1 MTFGLILWG
10 IYSAYHLPL
19 DAQPDITNNQVQ
31 VISQAPSLGAQEVEQ
46 FITAPIELAMANI
59 PNILEKRSISRSGIS
74 VITLVFKDDTD
85 IYWARQQV
93 NEQLKEAEKSI
104 PAGLTEPLLAPIT
117 TGLGEI
123 YQYVLHTKKGYEQ
136 KYSATDL
143 RTLQDWLVRTQLA
156 GTPGVAEV
164 SGWGGYVKQYE
175 VALDNDQLNSL
186 GLTIPQVYEALTK
199 NNENTGGSYIEQQSN
214 VYFIRGL
221 GQVQSLDDI
230 RNIVVTNTGGT
241 PILIRDIARV
251 QFGTA
256 TRYGAVTRNG
266 EGEVVAGVTL
276 MLKGENFNQV
286 IKNVK
291 ERIVQIQKSLPEG
304 VVIEPF
310 IDRTELV
317 GRAIG
322 TVKTNLMEGA
332 LIVVFVLALLLGN
345 LRAGL
350 VVASVIPLAMLFAF
364 GMMYLFGVS
373 GNLMSLGA
381 IDFGLIVDG
390 AVIIVEAIVFRLT
403 ESKLFEDKPRLTQQE
418 MDEQVYIA
426 SSKIRSSAAFGE
438 IIILIVYLPL
448 FALTGI
454 EGKMF
459 RPMAETV
466 AFAILGAFILSLSY
480 VPMMSALFL
489 SKNTVHK
496 TTLSDRFIGFLQ
508 KYYARALIRV
518 LRIKK
523 IAVLVTFIIFGL
535 SLWAFN
541 RMGGEFIPTLEEGD
555 LTVEISMMQGTSLSE
570 VVKTFGKAEK
580 LLKAQFPELKQAVT
594 RIGSSEI
601 PTDPMPMERGDMM
614 LAMQPK
620 ESWTSASSREEMM
633 EKMEEAL
640 SVIPGINVEITQP
653 MQMRFNELMTGIRQ
667 DVAIKIYGDDLDVL
681 GREADKIAKLIAPVE
696 GVDEPYVEK
705 VSGLPQITV
714 SYNRDKM
721 AQYGLN
727 ISDINVILR
736 TAFAGNVAGVV
747 FEGEKRF
754 DMVLR
759 LQSDLRNNIADV
771 QNLLIPL
778 SSGNKVPLSQ
788 VASISFKDAP
798 AQVSREDGKRR
809 IFVGFNVSGRD
820 VESTVEEI
828 QQLMDQKVKL
838 PSGYYMTYGGQ
849 FQNLQAAKQRLIVAV
864 PAALLLII
872 VLLYVTFRSA
882 KQSLLIFTAVP
893 LAAMG
898 GIAALLLRDMPFSIS
913 AGVGFIALFGVSV
926 LNGIVLIGYFNHLK
940 ESGMDNIYERVLEG
954 TKVRLR
960 PVLMT
965 AAVATFGFLPM
976 ALSAS
981 AGAEVQRPLA
991 TVVIGGLISATLL
1004 TLFILPCL
1012 YILFDGK
1019 GRPNDEN
1026 EQSNRGTE
1034 NPDGG
1039 NGSPRNNNWPI
1050 DGSDDGDG
1058 KANNLTP
1065 DSGKADQKK
1074 IWPNSG
1080 LMIFLA
1086 GSFLCLSGF
1095 SLSAQGQFKAPLNLD
1110 SIISRA
1116 LKNNLQLRAAGLSVE
1131 QSRIM
1136 QQAAPD
1142 LPKTEFMLTQDPTSG
1157 GNMDNALGITQ
1168 SFAWPGLYKNQK
1180 KLLNQQALLAQQTGN
1195 HTRAEVIRSVKL
1207 AYYGCLLGREAL
1219 LILDKQDSIYRNFIK
1234 KAELRFKTGE
1244 TSNLELIS
1252 ARNKFQ
1258 EVQVL
1263 KLTAQADLRS
1273 NELVLKQLLHTDEP
1287 LILAESKLPILL
1299 SDTATVQGQLTTG
1312 EDQLTAAKGQ
1322 LTTGQDQLSGNA
1334 QLKLD
1339 RQNIAVADARLKVD
1353 KSKAMPDITLGY
1365 SQQLVIGS
1373 FDPANINRG
1382 YFPGTKVAGFQVG
1395 LAIPVFN
1402 GANRSRIKSERL
1414 SGQIAKVNYE
1424 QSQSMVMLNYQQ
1436 ELQQYKIYLQALNYY
1451 TNGGLQLADE
1461 QLRIAQVSFNLGE
1474 IGYMEYIQHISA
1486 ATQNKL
1492 AWLDAV
1498 NHLNQSAIQ
1507 LQFLKGE

>member
-1 MTFGLILWG
+1 MTAGLILWG
-10 IYSAYHLPL
+10 IYSAYHLPV

-31 VISQAPSLGAQEVEQ
+31 IISQAPSLGAQEVEQ

-59 PNILEKRSISRSGIS
+59 PDILEKRSISRSGIS
-74 VITLVFKDDTD
+74 VITLVFQDDTD

-93 NEQLKEAEKSI
+93 NEQLKEAENAI
-104 PAGLTEPLLAPIT
+104 PKGLTDPLLAPIT

-123 YQYVLHTKKGYEQ
+123 YQYVLHTRKGYEK

-175 VALDNDQLNSL
+175 IALDNDKLNSL
-186 GLTIPQVYEALTK
+186 GLTIPEVYQALEN
-199 NNENTGGSYIEQQSN
+199 NNENTGGSYIEQQNN
-214 VYFIRGL
+214 VYFIRGI
-221 GQVQSLDDI
+221 GQVTSLEDI
-230 RNIVVTNTGGT
+230 RKIVVKNSGGS
-241 PILIRDIARV
+241 PILIRDIANV
-251 QFGTA
+251 QFGHA

-332 LIVVFVLALLLGN
+332 LIVVLVLVLLLGN

-364 GMMYLFGVS
+364 AMMRLFGVS

-403 ESKLFEDKPRLTQQE
+403 ESNSFTDKPRLTQSE
-418 MDEQVYIA
+418 MDEEVYQA
-426 SSKIRSSAAFGE
+426 ASKIRSSAAFGE

-448 FALTGI
+448 FALVGI

-466 AFAILGAFILSLSY
+466 AFAILGAFILSLTY

-496 TTLSDRFIGFLQ
+496 TTISDRFIGVVQ
-508 KYYARALIRV
+508 KYYQLLLIRV
-518 LRIKK
+518 LRAK
-523 IAVLVTFIIFGL
+523 ILTVSLTVVLFIL

-580 LLKAQFPELKQAVT
+580 ILKDKFPELKQAVT

-614 LAMQPK
+614 LAMKPK
-620 ESWTSASSREEMM
+620 SEWTSAESREEMM
-633 EKMEEAL
+633 EEMEEAL

-667 DVAIKIYGDDLDVL
+667 DVAIKIYGDDLEILAVKA
-681 GREADKIAKLIAPVE
+681 EQIAKLIAPVD
-696 GVDEPYVEK
+696 GVTEPYVEK
-705 VSGLPQITV
+705 VSGLPQIMV

-727 ISDINVILR
+727 ISAVNMIMR
-736 TAFAGNVAGVV
+736 TAFAGSVTGVI

-754 DMVLR
+754 DMVVR
-759 LQSDLRNNIADV
+759 LQKDLRKNISDV

-778 SSGNKVPLSQ
+778 PSGNKVPLSQ
-788 VASISFKDAP
+788 VADIAFKNAP

-809 IFVGFNVSGRD
+809 IYVGFNVKGRD
-820 VESTVEEI
+820 VERTVEEI
-828 QQLMDQKVKL
+828 RELMDRQAAL
-838 PSGYYMTYGGQ
+838 PSGYYITYGGQ
-849 FQNLQAAKQRLIVAV
+849 FQNLQAAKERLSIAV
-864 PAALLLII
+864 PAALILIL
-872 VLLYVTFRSA
+872 VLLYVTFRSV

-898 GIAALLLRDMPFSIS
+898 GIAALGLRDMPFSIS
-913 AGVGFIALFGVSV
+913 AGVGFIALFGVAV

-940 ESGMDNIYERVLEG
+940 EEGMDNIYERVLVG

-965 AAVATFGFLPM
+965 AAVASLGFLPM

-991 TVVIGGLISATLL
+991 TVVIGGLLTATLL
-1004 TLFILPCL
+1004 TLFVLPCL
-1012 YILFDGK
+1012 YLLFNRNEVAAQEGK
-1019 GRPNDEN
+1019 
-1026 EQSNRGTE
+1026 
-1034 NPDGG
+1034 
-1039 NGSPRNNNWPI
+1039 NNNKSILPASALLVLLTAGMMFGPAGGALAQNKI
-1050 DGSDDGDG
+1050 PVTPDRNITLSPDR
-1058 KANNLTP
+1058 NLTP
-1065 DSGKADQKK
+1065 SSRDSNK
-1074 IWPNSG
+1074 I
-1080 LMIFLA
+1080 
-1086 GSFLCLSGF
+1086 
-1095 SLSAQGQFKAPLNLD
+1095 PLTLD
-1110 SIISRA
+1110 SLIGLA
-1116 LKNNLQLRAAGLSVE
+1116 LKNNLQLRSSALSVT
-1131 QSRIM
+1131 QSVVL
-1136 QQAAPD
+1136 QKTGVD
-1142 LPKTEFMLTQDPTSG
+1142 LPKTEVILTQDPTSG
-1157 GNMDNALGITQ
+1157 GNMDNALAVTQ

-1180 KLLNQQALLAQQTGN
+1180 KLLNQQSVLAQEAGN
-1195 HTRAEVIRSVKL
+1195 TARLEIIRAVKL
-1207 AYYGCLLGREAL
+1207 AYYGYLTSNETLNL
-1219 LILDKQDSIYRNFIK
+1219 FNYQDSIYGSFIK
-1234 KAELRFKTGE
+1234 KAEVRFKTGE

-1252 ARNKFQ
+1252 ARNQYQ
-1258 EVQVL
+1258 EVQLL
-1263 KLTAQADLRS
+1263 KLNAAAELRS
-1273 NELVLKQLLHTDEP
+1273 YELTLQQLLNTREQLVLLNNSISVMRQPQIADSL
-1287 LILAESKLPILL
+1287 
-1299 SDTATVQGQLTTG
+1299 
-1312 EDQLTAAKGQ
+1312 
-1322 LTTGQDQLSGNA
+1322 QLSKNP
-1334 QLKLD
+1334 QLNYD
-1339 RQNIAVADARLKVD
+1339 RQFIAVADARVRVE
-1353 KSKAMPDITLGY
+1353 KSKSLPDITLGY
-1365 SQQLVIGS
+1365 SQQLVISS
-1373 FDPANINRG
+1373 FDPANTNRG
-1382 YFPGTKVAGFQVG
+1382 YFPGTRIAGFQVG
-1395 LAIPVFN
+1395 VAVPVFN
-1402 GANRSRIKSERL
+1402 GANRSRIKSEQL
-1414 SGQIAKVNYE
+1414 ASQIAKTNYAQSESLLKLRYE
-1424 QSQSMVMLNYQQ
+1424 QELSQYQANA
-1436 ELQQYKIYLQALNYY
+1436 QALAWY
-1451 TNGGLQLADE
+1451 TSGGLKLADE

-1474 IGYMEYIQHISA
+1474 IGYIEYLQNISSA
-1486 ATQNKL
+1486 VKNKL
-1492 AWLDAV
+1492 SYLEAV
-1498 NHLNQSAIQ
+1498 KRLNQSAIQ